1 MEKMSS
7 MEQISRTSI
16 QAKAFEFA
24 LLELIFSKR
33 DSFQPLWS
41 VDSWVKFLIWLS
53 LNCGLS
59 GEKESLE
66 LFAKA
71 MGSSLTIRMRKIF
84 FERLLEDLSLHVM
97 ADPAEAQVLIT
108 PLSLEKKIDENDVF
122 YALRM
127 VGLSDKVSLDSSEW
141 ERHDS
146 ILSIPWNVKSDS

>member
-1 MEKMSS
+1 

-24 LLELIFSKR
+24 LLELIYSKR

-59 GEKESLE
+59 GDKASLE

-71 MGSSLTIRMRKIF
+71 MGSPLTSRMRKIF
-84 FERLLEDLSLHVM
+84 FERVLEDFSLHIM
-97 ADPAEAQVLIT
+97 ADPAEAQVLIM
-108 PLSLEKKIDENDVF
+108 PMDGNERIPDQDVVQ
-122 YALRM
+122 ALQTI
-127 VGLSDKVSLDSSEW
+127 GLRDKVSLSSAAW

-146 ILSIPWNVKSDS
+146 IVSIPWKVKSDI

>member
-1 MEKMSS
+1 
-7 MEQISRTSI
+7 MEQISHTSI

-24 LLELIFSKR
+24 LIELIYSKR

-71 MGSSLTIRMRKIF
+71 MGSSLTRRMRKIF
-84 FERLLEDLSLHVM
+84 FERALEDLSLYLM
-97 ADPAEAQVLIT
+97 ADPAEEQVLIM
-108 PLSLEKKIDENDVF
+108 PLSLKKKINNDDVVQ
-122 YALRM
+122 ALEI
-127 VGLSDKVSLDSSEW
+127 VSLSKKVSLDTASW

-146 ILSIPWNVKSDS
+146 IVSVPWNAKSEI

>member
-1 MEKMSS
+1 

-24 LLELIFSKR
+24 LMELIYSKR

-59 GEKESLE
+59 GDKESLE

-71 MGSSLTIRMRKIF
+71 MGAPLTRRMRKIF
-84 FERLLEDLSLHVM
+84 FERALEDLSLHVM
-97 ADPAEAQVLIT
+97 ADPAEAQVLIM
-108 PLSLEKKIDENDVF
+108 PIVVDKEINDNDVIQ
-122 YALRM
+122 ALQTI
-127 VGLSDKVSLDSSEW
+127 GLSEKVALSSAAW

-146 ILSIPWNVKSDS
+146 IVSIPWNVKSDI

>member
-1 MEKMSS
+1 

-24 LLELIFSKR
+24 LLELIYSKR

-59 GEKESLE
+59 GDKESLE

-71 MGSSLTIRMRKIF
+71 MGSPLTSRMRKIF
-84 FERLLEDLSLHVM
+84 FERALVDLSLHVM
-97 ADPAEAQVLIT
+97 ADPAEAQVLIM
-108 PLSLEKKIDENDVF
+108 PIVVDKEINDNDV
-122 YALRM
+122 
-127 VGLSDKVSLDSSEW
+127 
-141 ERHDS
+141 
-146 ILSIPWNVKSDS
+146 I

>member
-1 MEKMSS
+1 

-24 LLELIFSKR
+24 LLELIYSKR

-66 LFAKA
+66 LFANA
-71 MGSSLTIRMRKIF
+71 MGSLLTRRMRKIF
-84 FERLLEDLSLHVM
+84 FERSLEDLSLHVI
-97 ADPAEAQVLIT
+97 ADPADAQVLIMPLT
-108 PLSLEKKIDENDVF
+108 PEKKIVNNDVVQ
-122 YALRM
+122 ALKV
-127 VGLSDKVSLDSSEW
+127 VGLAKKVLLDSTLW
-141 ERHDS
+141 KRHDS
-146 ILSIPWNVKSDS
+146 IVSIPWTAKSDI

>member
-1 MEKMSS
+1 

-24 LLELIFSKR
+24 LMELIYSKR

-59 GEKESLE
+59 GDKESLE

-71 MGSSLTIRMRKIF
+71 MGSPLTSRMRKIF
-84 FERLLEDLSLHVM
+84 FERALEDLSIHVM
-97 ADPAEAQVLIT
+97 ADPAEAQVLLMPIAGNK
-108 PLSLEKKIDENDVF
+108 EINDIDIVQ
-122 YALRM
+122 ALKTI
-127 VGLSDKVSLDSSEW
+127 GLSEKVSLSPAEW
-141 ERHDS
+141 VRHDL
-146 ILSIPWNVKSDS
+146 IVSIPWKMKSDI

>member
-1 MEKMSS
+1 

-24 LLELIFSKR
+24 LMELIYSKR

-59 GEKESLE
+59 GDKESLE

-71 MGSSLTIRMRKIF
+71 MGSPLTSRMRKIF
-84 FERLLEDLSLHVM
+84 FERALEDLSLHVM
-97 ADPAEAQVLIT
+97 ADPAEAQVLII
-108 PLSLEKKIDENDVF
+108 PMDGDKRIYDKEVF
-122 YALRM
+122 QALQTI
-127 VGLSDKVSLDSSEW
+127 GLSHKVSLSSAAW
-141 ERHDS
+141 ARHEA
-146 ILSIPWNVKSDS
+146 IVSIPWKVKSDI